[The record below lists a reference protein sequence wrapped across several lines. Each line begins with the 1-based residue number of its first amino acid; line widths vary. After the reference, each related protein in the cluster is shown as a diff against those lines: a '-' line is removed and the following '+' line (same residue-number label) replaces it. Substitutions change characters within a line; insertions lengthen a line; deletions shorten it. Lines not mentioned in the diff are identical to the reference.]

1 METSHGAFY
10 SPSQVARLLLLFFP
24 VSLTCLTNQSR
35 TFLALASTL
44 EIKFRI
50 NVGDPALEANEA
62 PFKRRVD
69 PRPKNFAPYDRLIL
83 NITN

>member
-50 NVGDPALEANEA
+50 NVGDPALEVIC
-62 PFKRRVD
+62 FKLFFPSSSRTVVFFND
-69 PRPKNFAPYDRLIL
+69 RP
-83 NITN
+83 